1 MPSDSTTV
9 TAPSPTTRSRLTN
22 GRDLFLGDVDGRSRE
37 ARRYRDVYA
46 ALIAHLGGEDHAS
59 EVKRHLAKRA
69 SALIVWAEVE
79 EAKLATGEELDVQ
92 TYTTAVN
99 ALRTEKYRDRPSP
112 VVGVPDDG
120 PVFFKVTVPVMS
132 DKLAGHTRC
141 RAEIVPPRPSLSR

>member
-1 MPSDSTTV
+1 MPSDVKTGV
-9 TAPSPTTRSRLTN
+9 KLTARSRLTN

-46 ALIAHLGGEDHAS
+46 ALIAHLGGEDYAS

-79 EAKLATGEELDVQ
+79 EAKLATGEALDVQ

-99 ALRTEKYRDRPSP
+99 ALRRLLGDLGLERAARDVTPPLSDYLKAKAEE
-112 VVGVPDDG
+112 VG
-120 PVFFKVTVPVMS
+120 
-132 DKLAGHTRC
+132 
-141 RAEIVPPRPSLSR
+141 

>member
-9 TAPSPTTRSRLTN
+9 TAPSSTTRSRLTN

-79 EAKLATGEELDVQ
+79 EGRLAKGEELDVQ

-99 ALRTEKYRDRPSP
+99 ALRRLLGDLGLERVARD
-112 VVGVPDDG
+112 
-120 PVFFKVTVPVMS
+120 VTPPLS
-132 DKLAGHTRC
+132 DYLEAKSQEAGC
-141 RAEIVPPRPSLSR
+141 

>member
-1 MPSDSTTV
+1 MPISSTAVAT
-9 TAPSPTTRSRLTN
+9 PPPTTRSRLTN

-79 EAKLATGEELDVQ
+79 EAKLATGEALDVQ

-99 ALRTEKYRDRPSP
+99 ALRRLLGDLGLERAARDVTPPLSDYLKAKAEE
-112 VVGVPDDG
+112 VG
-120 PVFFKVTVPVMS
+120 
-132 DKLAGHTRC
+132 
-141 RAEIVPPRPSLSR
+141 

>member
-1 MPSDSTTV
+1 MPADSAAI

-79 EAKLATGEELDVQ
+79 EAKLATGEVLDVQ

-99 ALRTEKYRDRPSP
+99 ALRRLLGDLGLERVARDVTPP
-112 VVGVPDDG
+112 LADYLAAKAQEVG
-120 PVFFKVTVPVMS
+120 
-132 DKLAGHTRC
+132 
-141 RAEIVPPRPSLSR
+141 